1 MTTQQPIILAAGG
14 TGGHLYPAEALA
26 EELLRR
32 HHRVIIATD
41 RRGVAFRRL
50 DGRAEIVCL
59 RAGTLKGGILGK
71 ITGLCNLGLG
81 ILQSL
86 RLVQRTKPALVIGFG
101 GYPSFPPVLVAQRL
115 SVPTII
121 HEQNAILGKA
131 NRLLEKSA
139 TAIAASL
146 PGTQGISPQ
155 SARKVTV
162 TGNPVR
168 KAVAAVRDLPY
179 PVLDRSINILITG
192 GSQGAKIFS
201 DIMPKA
207 AALLP
212 DDIKQRLF
220 IAHQCRESEIEAASN
235 AYAAANVKVEIRAFF
250 DDMPQRL
257 GACHFFIG
265 RSGAST
271 VAEISAV
278 GRPAIF
284 VPLWHTDRQ
293 QYLNAD
299 LIAEKGGAWV
309 IEQKDF
315 TPKSLAAR
323 IAQLANNP
331 AMLENAAQAA
341 KACGK
346 TDAAQTLADLVER
359 TMKAGHS

>member
-1 MTTQQPIILAAGG
+1 MTKQRPIILAAGG

-32 HHRVIIATD
+32 HHRVIITTD
-41 RRGVAFRRL
+41 KRGAAFRRL

-81 ILQSL
+81 IFQSL
-86 RLVQRTKPALVIGFG
+86 RLLLRTKPALVIGFG
-101 GYPSFPPVLVAQRL
+101 GYPSFPPVFSAQML
-115 SVPTII
+115 GMPTVI

-131 NRLLEKSA
+131 NRWLEKSA

-146 PGTQGISPQ
+146 PGTQGIPQ
-155 SARKVTV
+155 QSTSKITV

-168 KAVAAVRDLPY
+168 NAVAVVRDLPY
-179 PVLDRSINILITG
+179 PALDRGIHILITG

-201 DIMPKA
+201 DVVPKA

-212 DDIKQRLF
+212 EDIKQRLV
-220 IAHQCRESEIEAASN
+220 IAHQCRESDIEAAGK
-235 AYAAANVKVEIRAFF
+235 AYAAANIKAETRVFF

-257 GACHFFIG
+257 GACHLFIG

-271 VAEISAV
+271 VAEIAAV

-284 VPLWHTDRQ
+284 IPLWHADRQ
-293 QYLNAD
+293 QYLNAG

-315 TPKSLAAR
+315 TPESLAQK

-346 TDAAQTLADLVER
+346 TDAAQALADLVER
-359 TMKAGHS
+359 IMKAGRP